1 MDAVLPFLIV
11 AGGYGVV
18 MGCLAWL
25 GSRARRGVGGEVMG
39 PVEEIFHPAAHHFRP
54 EIRAAE
60 ERMAPN
66 PSADDRWGRGAAGR
80 GRPNPR

>member
-1 MDAVLPFLIV
+1 MDAALTFLLV

-25 GSRARRGVGGEVMG
+25 GSRARRRGVGGEVMG

-54 EIRAAE
+54 QIRAAE
-60 ERMAPN
+60 ERVVPN
-66 PSADDRWGRGAAGR
+66 PSADDRMGSRRRGPA
-80 GRPNPR
+80 